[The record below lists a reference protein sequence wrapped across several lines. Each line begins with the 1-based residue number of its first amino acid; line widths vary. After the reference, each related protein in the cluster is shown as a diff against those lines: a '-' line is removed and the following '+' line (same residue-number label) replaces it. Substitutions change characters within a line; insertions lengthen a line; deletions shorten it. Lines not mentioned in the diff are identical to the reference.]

1 MVGSASWWLPF
12 RSFDG
17 ISKDTPKSSPEYG
30 GASEGARLGARA
42 DAAPG
47 MGAARARELIGA
59 SLSERYADD
68 VSVGTGV
75 VGGVQVV
82 EVRVRAPFP
91 VIGLLG
97 PDGRLDVTRQ
107 RNIDEKQRSI
117 AARSHRLFDDC
128 TRQNRFCSAGRGDD
142 DVRLHQRRT

>member
-1 MVGSASWWLPF
+1 MVSGLVVLLFTAVLQLGLVLHV
-12 RSFDG
+12 RNTL
-17 ISKDTPKSSPEYG
+17 ISC
-30 GASEGARLGARA
+30 ASEGARLGARA

-97 PDGRLDVTRQ
+97 PDGRLDVTGRAFLERQ
-107 RNIDEKQRSI
+107 
-117 AARSHRLFDDC
+117 
-128 TRQNRFCSAGRGDD
+128 
-142 DVRLHQRRT
+142 

>member
-1 MVGSASWWLPF
+1 VVVLVRRDERGSAVAEYVMVSGLVVLLF
-12 RSFDG
+12 TAVLQLGLVLHVRNTL
-17 ISKDTPKSSPEYG
+17 ISC
-30 GASEGARLGARA
+30 ASEGARLGARA

-97 PDGRLDVTRQ
+97 PDGRLDVTGRAFQERQ
-107 RNIDEKQRSI
+107 
-117 AARSHRLFDDC
+117 
-128 TRQNRFCSAGRGDD
+128 
-142 DVRLHQRRT
+142 